1 MKDDVKEEGQQRF
14 FPVNFISYSVIF
26 VVEFIHTN
34 DQYTSKTSR
43 SRGRGIFDHTSAERK
58 FLFFE

>member
-1 MKDDVKEEGQQRF
+1 MKDDVKEEGQSLF
-14 FPVNFISYSVIF
+14 SVDFISYSVIF

-34 DQYTSKTSR
+34 DQYTSKTSK